1 MHINIQAQSPQVDTL
16 PDFIFFPLFFS
27 TIGIN
32 ELSSAALHHTVAAF
46 HTHSPGFVVA
56 SAL

>member
-16 PDFIFFPLFFS
+16 PDFFFPLFFS